1 MRRATSTPLGASRA
15 QGRGV
20 GHHERPSNLEPRPNP
35 ASRALNAHADVH
47 YVVTEHGVA
56 ELYGRSIEERVE
68 ALIAVADPLFRP
80 ELEHAVD
87 VVETYFLEQRR
98 R

>member
-1 MRRATSTPLGASRA
+1 
-15 QGRGV
+15 
-20 GHHERPSNLEPRPNP
+20 
-35 ASRALNAHADVH
+35 VH

-68 ALIAVADPLFRP
+68 ALIAVAAPLFRP

-87 VVETYFLEQRR
+87 AVETYFLEQRR